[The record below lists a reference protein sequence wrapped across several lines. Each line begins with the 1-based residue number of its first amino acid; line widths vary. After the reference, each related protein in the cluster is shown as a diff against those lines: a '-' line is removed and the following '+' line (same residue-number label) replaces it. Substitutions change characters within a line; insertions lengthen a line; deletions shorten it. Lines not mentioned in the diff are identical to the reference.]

1 MKKFLILGACLAG
14 FVFTGCGESEE
25 TRANIKR
32 QTELME
38 KQVEADRRK
47 EASAGDQRRPGN
59 PPDSTGKYPQALHAR
74 AGNIVL
80 QRESGRERQKVTVSC
95 FLLSGRG
102 TSRPGG
108 SGRIGRS
115 GSGVQRL

>member
-38 KQVEADRRK
+38 KQAEADRRK
-47 EASAGDQRRPGN
+47 EARRRQAIKDAREIHRIQRDNIRKHSTPAPETLFFNENPAGKD
-59 PPDSTGKYPQALHAR
+59 K
-74 AGNIVL
+74 
-80 QRESGRERQKVTVSC
+80 K
-95 FLLSGRG
+95 
-102 TSRPGG
+102 
-108 SGRIGRS
+108 
-115 GSGVQRL
+115 

>member
-38 KQVEADRRK
+38 KQPHQCARRD
-47 EASAGDQRRPGN
+47 SNPRP
-59 PPDSTGKYPQALHAR
+59 TA
-74 AGNIVL
+74 
-80 QRESGRERQKVTVSC
+80 
-95 FLLSGRG
+95 
-102 TSRPGG
+102 
-108 SGRIGRS
+108 
-115 GSGVQRL
+115 

>member
-47 EASAGDQRRPGN
+47 EARRR
-59 PPDSTGKYPQALHAR
+59 QAIKDAR
-74 AGNIVL
+74 EIHRI
-80 QRESGRERQKVTVSC
+80 QRENIRKHSTPAPETLFFNKNPAGKDKE
-95 FLLSGRG
+95 
-102 TSRPGG
+102 
-108 SGRIGRS
+108 
-115 GSGVQRL
+115 

>member
-38 KQVEADRRK
+38 KQAEADRRK
-47 EASAGDQRRPGN
+47 EARRR
-59 PPDSTGKYPQALHAR
+59 QAIKDAR
-74 AGNIVL
+74 EIHRI
-80 QRESGRERQKVTVSC
+80 QRENIRKHSTPAPEILFFNKNPAGKDKK
-95 FLLSGRG
+95 
-102 TSRPGG
+102 
-108 SGRIGRS
+108 
-115 GSGVQRL
+115 

>member
-38 KQVEADRRK
+38 KQAEADRRK
-47 EASAGDQRRPGN
+47 EARRR
-59 PPDSTGKYPQALHAR
+59 QAIKDAR
-74 AGNIVL
+74 EIHRI
-80 QRESGRERQKVTVSC
+80 QRENIRKHSTPAPERLFFNENPAGKDKK
-95 FLLSGRG
+95 
-102 TSRPGG
+102 
-108 SGRIGRS
+108 
-115 GSGVQRL
+115 

>member
-32 QTELME
+32 LME

-47 EASAGDQRRPGN
+47 EARRR
-59 PPDSTGKYPQALHAR
+59 QAIKDAR
-74 AGNIVL
+74 EIHRI
-80 QRESGRERQKVTVSC
+80 QRENIRKHSTPAPETLFFNENPAGKDKK
-95 FLLSGRG
+95 
-102 TSRPGG
+102 
-108 SGRIGRS
+108 
-115 GSGVQRL
+115 